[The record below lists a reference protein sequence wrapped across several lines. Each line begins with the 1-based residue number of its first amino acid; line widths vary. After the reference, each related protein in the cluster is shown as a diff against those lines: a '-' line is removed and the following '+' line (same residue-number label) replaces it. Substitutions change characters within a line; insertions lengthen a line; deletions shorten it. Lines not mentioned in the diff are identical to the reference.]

1 MTATLQGD
9 AFTNFS
15 ISTALAGIT
24 GQGAAVTT
32 GSVVLTSVSPI
43 TTIDSAFIQAN
54 AGNDTIALGTS
65 LTRITATD
73 LKAGAGNDFIG
84 FGSQIRDAF
93 VTGTNASVAIKDSK
107 IVGGAGN
114 DTVHL
119 AGASTMTATEIS
131 AGAGNDSLML
141 TDQHIYSAR
150 IGLGGGND
158 ILADGID
165 EITDISIQ
173 GGAGNDTIYLS
184 ATESS
189 TIGGDALGNLVAS
202 TDGNDSIIVGG
213 TTNQTKIY
221 GGGGNDV
228 VTLSAGTIS
237 DTGNLIS
244 LGAGRDTLNLDAA
257 VTINSAT
264 IGLGGDNDLVQ
275 ISDDATVISGATF
288 KLGAGSDTLKF
299 TTGDLGTNGIG
310 SGSLFASATIFGGA
324 GNDLI
329 FDSANNDFVAG
340 GTINAVF
347 GYNTSDSTLAGY
359 DTIAVGGGSVTA
371 TYKLNIAGASL
382 AQAQLQTADF
392 TASNSV
398 IAFTSTFSQDLTA
411 RVESLD
417 ANLATGEVALFQ
429 ESNNGLTYLFIQGGS
444 STDTVVQL
452 GTAEF
457 TDSNSNALSA
467 SVTVSGTTLQANL

>member
-1 MTATLQGD
+1 
-9 AFTNFS
+9 
-15 ISTALAGIT
+15 
-24 GQGAAVTT
+24 
-32 GSVVLTSVSPI
+32 
-43 TTIDSAFIQAN
+43 
-54 AGNDTIALGTS
+54 
-65 LTRITATD
+65 
-73 LKAGAGNDFIG
+73 
-84 FGSQIRDAF
+84 
-93 VTGTNASVAIKDSK
+93 
-107 IVGGAGN
+107 
-114 DTVHL
+114 
-119 AGASTMTATEIS
+119 MTATEIS

-189 TIGGDALGNLVAS
+189 TIGGDALGNLVAD

-275 ISDDATVISGATF
+275 FQMTQQS
-288 KLGAGSDTLKF
+288 
-299 TTGDLGTNGIG
+299 
-310 SGSLFASATIFGGA
+310 SLVQPS
-324 GNDLI
+324 NLVL
-329 FDSANNDFVAG
+329 VAIPG
-340 GTINAVF
+340 VHHW
-347 GYNTSDSTLAGY
+347 
-359 DTIAVGGGSVTA
+359 
-371 TYKLNIAGASL
+371 
-382 AQAQLQTADF
+382 
-392 TASNSV
+392 
-398 IAFTSTFSQDLTA
+398 
-411 RVESLD
+411 
-417 ANLATGEVALFQ
+417 
-429 ESNNGLTYLFIQGGS
+429 
-444 STDTVVQL
+444 
-452 GTAEF
+452 
-457 TDSNSNALSA
+457 
-467 SVTVSGTTLQANL
+467 

>member
-1 MTATLQGD
+1 MLQLQ
-9 AFTNFS
+9 
-15 ISTALAGIT
+15 LA
-24 GQGAAVTT
+24 
-32 GSVVLTSVSPI
+32 VVLTSVSPI

-150 IGLGGGND
+150 VGLGGGND

-184 ATESS
+184 STESS
-189 TIGGDALGNLVAS
+189 TIGGDALGNLVAD

-237 DTGNLIS
+237 IPET
-244 LGAGRDTLNLDAA
+244 
-257 VTINSAT
+257 
-264 IGLGGDNDLVQ
+264 
-275 ISDDATVISGATF
+275 
-288 KLGAGSDTLKF
+288 
-299 TTGDLGTNGIG
+299 
-310 SGSLFASATIFGGA
+310 
-324 GNDLI
+324 
-329 FDSANNDFVAG
+329 
-340 GTINAVF
+340 
-347 GYNTSDSTLAGY
+347 
-359 DTIAVGGGSVTA
+359 
-371 TYKLNIAGASL
+371 
-382 AQAQLQTADF
+382 
-392 TASNSV
+392 
-398 IAFTSTFSQDLTA
+398 
-411 RVESLD
+411 
-417 ANLATGEVALFQ
+417 
-429 ESNNGLTYLFIQGGS
+429 
-444 STDTVVQL
+444 
-452 GTAEF
+452 
-457 TDSNSNALSA
+457 
-467 SVTVSGTTLQANL
+467 